1 MRKIS
6 LALALIAVLAIIL
19 SGCARQEPADFF
31 QKNVSIPPATLS
43 AVVCNISGIMYY
55 QYSVFIYHVN
65 DLDAQA
71 VYTPAGEYLRAKD
84 YPRWQFK
91 PFLDKNDSIYIKTK
105 SYISAGQLPDKRP
118 VICEKAAQLPI
129 GFRSF
134 LDDHEALY
142 ADNYNRSSEIQI

>member
-1 MRKIS
+1 MRKVQ
-6 LALALIAVLAIIL
+6 LALHFIIALAIMM
-19 SGCARQEPADFF
+19 SGCARNGPIDYF
-31 QKNVSIPPATLS
+31 QKNISTQIAKPTAMM
-43 AVVCNISGIMYY
+43 CNISGIMYY

-91 PFLDKNDSIYIKTK
+91 PFLDKNNSIYIKTK

-118 VICEKAAQLPI
+118 VICENAAQLPI

-142 ADNYNRSSEIQI
+142 VDNYNRSSEIQI